1 MLSRRYES
9 QARQLQ
15 REIKDLEARH
25 RAAVKAED
33 SAKFDLAKA
42 RPGSR
47 LRDRCLILVW
57 CGGDRGVYEKIR
69 ELRQR
74 HKSRRSE
81 SEQGRRATAA
91 AQESLKKHVREGLA
105 SSDSAYQKSMRKME
119 EAKEGKQS
127 CAKMQELVLIAIKQ
141 VKKARSSPAA
151 RTLRDA
157 SVAIEVVR
165 AQVADLKQKAGPDSV
180 RQVNNL
186 TSEFSSSGVGSSRV
200 RNKELRAALDVLGRY
215 ESNVKGRR
223 RSFESKEKS
232 AEKDLRQRLE
242 NELKRFS

>member
-25 RAAVKAED
+25 RAAVKAEE

-42 RPGSR
+42 RSGSR

-81 SEQGRRATAA
+81 SEQGRAGAPRRPLKNPSRNTSEKDWRAPIQPTR
-91 AQESLKKHVREGLA
+91 SR
-105 SSDSAYQKSMRKME
+105 
-119 EAKEGKQS
+119 
-127 CAKMQELVLIAIKQ
+127 CAK
-141 VKKARSSPAA
+141 
-151 RTLRDA
+151 
-157 SVAIEVVR
+157 
-165 AQVADLKQKAGPDSV
+165 
-180 RQVNNL
+180 
-186 TSEFSSSGVGSSRV
+186 
-200 RNKELRAALDVLGRY
+200 
-215 ESNVKGRR
+215 
-223 RSFESKEKS
+223 
-232 AEKDLRQRLE
+232 
-242 NELKRFS
+242 

>member
-1 MLSRRYES
+1 
-9 QARQLQ
+9 
-15 REIKDLEARH
+15 
-25 RAAVKAED
+25 
-33 SAKFDLAKA
+33 
-42 RPGSR
+42 
-47 LRDRCLILVW
+47 
-57 CGGDRGVYEKIR
+57 
-69 ELRQR
+69 
-74 HKSRRSE
+74 
-81 SEQGRRATAA
+81 
-91 AQESLKKHVREGLA
+91 
-105 SSDSAYQKSMRKME
+105 MRKIE

-157 SVAIEVVR
+157 SAAIEVVR
-165 AQVADLKQKAGPDSV
+165 AHVADLKQKAGPDSV

-186 TSEFSSSGVGSSRV
+186 TSEFSGSGVGSSTA
-200 RNKELRAALDVLGRY
+200 RNKELRVVLDVLGRY

-242 NELKRFS
+242 NELKRFP